1 MSRRAGHERK
11 NLKMLVKPKS
21 FMKLNHRKDSE
32 EWTESKECIPLTV
45 ILSMKQNS
53 GLPKAIQDSAD
64 SWGQNDF

>member
-1 MSRRAGHERK
+1 
-11 NLKMLVKPKS
+11 MLVKPKS

-64 SWGQNDF
+64 S